1 MEENKDRVVTNKH
14 PVYNMVIGIA
24 QRIVDAN
31 KDIEFFRDQNW
42 TVWVIDA
49 NEPNAFVLPVNP
61 QDCYLFGLFGLSS
74 YVRRVSSVVVV
85 GVGVCAH
92 LSLPQD

>member
-1 MEENKDRVVTNKH
+1 MEENKGRIVTNKH

-61 QDCYLFGLFGLSS
+61 QDYFFGLFG
-74 YVRRVSSVVVV
+74 RVSSVVVV
-85 GVGVCAH
+85 GVCVCAH
-92 LSLPQD
+92 LS